1 MTAPARRTWQPD
13 APSPPPCRGSAACRA
28 CRGGLSGPSPSL
40 ALLIAGLLW
49 LRDSSLVAVK
59 HVEVIGLS
67 GPETARVTR
76 QLESAARDMT
86 TLHVRGDQ
94 LRSVVAPYPV
104 VKDLRVSTDFPHGL
118 KITVVENTP
127 VAVVTVDGAKTPVA
141 ADGKLLRGAEPARR
155 CRSVPLSVSRRRRP
169 RGRQGRPRRRSR
181 ALAAAPAALR
191 ARVTRDL
198 DEGRR
203 ASRSTLRDGP
213 ELRFGGADRLDAKWA
228 AAAAVLAEDSR
239 GATYLDLRYPERPA
253 AGGLEDPALQQDP
266 ESVNAADPAA
276 TATSATPTAR
286 DDAIATVNLS
296 LSLGSPSSLKSNYRL
311 PQTASKIAL

>member
-1 MTAPARRTWQPD
+1 MHR
-13 APSPPPCRGSAACRA
+13 AAAMPRVRSVPRLPRWA
-28 CRGGLSGPSPSL
+28 VWALAL
-40 ALLIAGLLW
+40 AALLIAGLLW
-49 LRDSSLVAVK
+49 ARDSSLVAVR
-59 HVEVIGLS
+59 HVEVVGLS

-127 VAVVTVDGAKTPVA
+127 VAAVSVDGAKTPVA
-141 ADGKLLRGAEPARR
+141 GDGKLLRGADQRALPT
-155 CRSVPLSVSRRRRP
+155 VPLSVSP
-169 RGRQGRPRRRSR
+169 GGDHVADKAARGAIA
-181 ALAAAPAALR
+181 ALAAAPSALR
-191 ARVTRDL
+191 ARVLHATTTKA
-198 DEGRR
+198 EGLTL
-203 ASRSTLRDGP
+203 TLRSGP
-213 ELRFGGADRLDAKWA
+213 ELRFGGADRLAAKWA
-228 AAAAVLAEDSR
+228 AAAAVLASEDSR

-276 TATSATPTAR
+276 TTTSEAPTAG
-286 DDAIATVNLS
+286 TT
-296 LSLGSPSSLKSNYRL
+296 P
-311 PQTASKIAL
+311 